1 MLRFAKTN
9 PMIHLIDEKN
19 KRVYYKI
26 KNNIVGGPSI
36 VYHRYHEKGKT
47 KINRVHYN
55 EDTKLWYYNND
66 GKLVDKIVGYDLYLH
81 CLAQDQLCGELKWV
95 PTREEYKFEYED
107 ETKELNEE
115 EKRTYTNE
123 RQLNKTSTKLQEQ
136 MQTLTSQAK
145 WLEFLNTFFGL
156 LELDIEIPEDKSEY
170 FGEMPPI
177 FKNIEY
183 SEEEGGEYMKKVIGD
198 IRDNFTTSRKLIASL
213 KATRILMK
221 STRVKWLIEKGAIVT
236 KLYGVIPAQRGK
248 PFKQFADWVSD
259 ERRKGDRDTRYTIIA
274 DAAKAVG
281 NSAYGRTGMNKNNF
295 KKVRFC
301 NEKQFNRAK
310 NSYFFC
316 DAEEYDGVYE
326 VSSRSR
332 TVQQN
337 MPIHVAFS
345 VLDDAK
351 LRMLEFYYDCID
363 KYIERSDYQY
373 LYMDT
378 DSAYLALT
386 EEFNTLIKPE
396 LRNEFELDKNNW
408 FPRTD
413 STENEAYDKRKPGLF
428 KEEYKGDGMVAVCS
442 KTYYCWGNKDK
453 FSSKGAQKNRNL
465 EHLTKLSYKKCLNN
479 QQIIC
484 QNKGFRFIDKTMKTY
499 EQDKIGLTPIYVK
512 GIVMDDGIH
521 IRPLNI

>member
-1 MLRFAKTN
+1 ML
-9 PMIHLIDEKN
+9 
-19 KRVYYKI
+19 
-26 KNNIVGGPSI
+26 
-36 VYHRYHEKGKT
+36 
-47 KINRVHYN
+47 
-55 EDTKLWYYNND
+55 
-66 GKLVDKIVGYDLYLH
+66 
-81 CLAQDQLCGELKWV
+81 
-95 PTREEYKFEYED
+95 
-107 ETKELNEE
+107 KE
-115 EKRTYTNE
+115 
-123 RQLNKTSTKLQEQ
+123 S
-136 MQTLTSQAK
+136 
-145 WLEFLNTFFGL
+145 
-156 LELDIEIPEDKSEY
+156 
-170 FGEMPPI
+170 
-177 FKNIEY
+177 
-183 SEEEGGEYMKKVIGD
+183 
-198 IRDNFTTSRKLIASL
+198 SRKLIASL

-386 EEFNTLIKPE
+386 EEFDTLIKPE